1 MNGDSTRKSNGDTE
15 SRVVRL
21 ETSSQ
26 HYSEVL
32 QDFRSE
38 TRMHFDRVY
47 AQIQD
52 VRTEIRSVRAEIRVF
67 FGLLVTVAFG
77 VAAIVA
83 KIYGA

>member
-26 HYSEVL
+26 HHAEVL
-32 QDFRSE
+32 QDFRGE
-38 TRMHFDRVY
+38 TRINFDRVY

-52 VRTEIRSVRAEIRVF
+52 VRTEIRSVRVEIRVF

-83 KIYGA
+83 KIYGV

>member
-1 MNGDSTRKSNGDTE
+1 MNGDSTRKSNGDIE

-26 HYSEVL
+26 HHSEVR

-38 TRMHFDRVY
+38 ARINFDRIC

-52 VRTEIRSVRAEIRVF
+52 LRTEIRRVRVEIRVF

>member
-15 SRVVRL
+15 SRVMRL

-26 HYSEVL
+26 HHSEVL

-38 TRMHFDRVY
+38 TRINFDRIC

-52 VRTEIRSVRAEIRVF
+52 LRTEIRSVRVEIRVF

-77 VAAIVA
+77 VAVIVA
-83 KIYGA
+83 KIYGV

>member
-1 MNGDSTRKSNGDTE
+1 M
-15 SRVVRL
+15 RL

-26 HYSEVL
+26 HHSEVL

-38 TRMHFDRVY
+38 TRINFDRVY

-52 VRTEIRSVRAEIRVF
+52 VRTEIRSIRVEIRVF

-83 KIYGA
+83 KIYGV